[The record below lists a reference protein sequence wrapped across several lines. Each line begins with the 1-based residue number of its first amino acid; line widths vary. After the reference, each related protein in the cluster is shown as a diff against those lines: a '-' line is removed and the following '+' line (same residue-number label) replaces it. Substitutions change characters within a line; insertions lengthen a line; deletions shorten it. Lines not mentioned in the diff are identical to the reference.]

1 MGFDAFK
8 TSAEAGSSKLEMK
21 AESFTDGENQLG
33 ESVSAVLDSANNILG
48 NMTEE
53 MKNALTGAE
62 LKAAHLA
69 MEQELE
75 DSIPAGF
82 ATAYERAGSSW
93 QLAANLVTAEILSTV
108 QDYVNDYLAGGR
120 PKEIEQKV
128 DKYSWFGGMGADD
141 LPTVFERL
149 GLDRGDIAVAQA
161 KWKKPNSTEQELAQI
176 RRKAEEGNLLEQGW
190 VAIKNPNDVIRDR
203 MRKSGLNY

>member
-1 MGFDAFK
+1 
-8 TSAEAGSSKLEMK
+8 
-21 AESFTDGENQLG
+21 
-33 ESVSAVLDSANNILG
+33 
-48 NMTEE
+48 
-53 MKNALTGAE
+53 
-62 LKAAHLA
+62 

-141 LPTVFERL
+141 LPTVFDRL
-149 GLDRGDIAVAQA
+149 GLDKGDIAVAQA
-161 KWKKPNSTEQELAQI
+161 KWKNPDATEQELAQI
-176 RRKAEEGNLLEQGW
+176 RRKADEGNFLEQGW
-190 VAIKNPNDVIRDR
+190 AAAKDPGSVT
-203 MRKSGLNY
+203 RKRLRTAGLNY